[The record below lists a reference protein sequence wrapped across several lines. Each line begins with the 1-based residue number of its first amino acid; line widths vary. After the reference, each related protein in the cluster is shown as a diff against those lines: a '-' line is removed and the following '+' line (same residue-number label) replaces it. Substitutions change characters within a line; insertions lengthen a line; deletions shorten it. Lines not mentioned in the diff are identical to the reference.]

1 MAAYNSQLE
10 AVGRG
15 AFPALGAKVGVVE
28 KEIDINAAV
37 AQKGSALAAE
47 DTVEVFS
54 LRKGQAVLAAGFT
67 VVEAAAGTALAIDLG
82 DSDDVDRYVANFN
95 AKSDAG
101 TVAQMVP
108 ANLPFIYVGANTLD
122 INMKTV
128 TSVTDHKWG
137 KVRVWAVIAD
147 VEGLSG

>member
-10 AVGRG
+10 TVGRG

-67 VVEAAAGTALAIDLG
+67 VVEAAAGTTLAIDLG
-82 DSDDVDRYVANFN
+82 DSDDVDRYVANFD
-95 AKSDAG
+95 AKSAAG

-128 TSVTDHKWG
+128 TTVTDHKWG